1 MPLRL
6 QLLVTFAVRAA
17 AASTCG
23 SCCRNASSD
32 APLDVG
38 VIGSGFAGL
47 GAAQRLKER
56 GCAVTILEARD
67 RVGGRAETRA
77 VGDYGIDLGPMW
89 LHGVRRHPL
98 RPYVERYGMTLRR
111 SDYDSAIAY
120 NGSRKINS
128 DTVDAWYD
136 AWDRV
141 VYPIVERRQDDTD
154 EDSDLASAIYEAARS
169 AGARAGALAHAAV
182 LSFLVV
188 DNIALDAA
196 ADAEDL
202 SLWWWDADSWLDDDV
217 EDSEDSVLREG
228 YGTLA
233 ARIAADGN
241 ATVLLERVVDG
252 ARAEGDG
259 VVVSAAGTDLA
270 FDRVVVALPLGVLQG
285 GAVAFSPPLDAA
297 ALGARGAGAAEKYVL
312 VLDGAFWPDEDF
324 LYTLEPALEWL
335 NLDRAL
341 GVPGL
346 ACFTA
351 GALATELGAKSD
363 AEKQAWLVERLE
375 AMFPDET
382 FAVVAAAFS
391 EWHSDERTR
400 GGWSYVKPGTDYPSN
415 HAALS
420 RPVLGGRG
428 FLAGEYVSNYFGT
441 VHGAWLSG
449 ERAAD
454 LAVDGAAE
462 SDDDDDDDSLDL
474 GLVLGVSAA
483 AALAAVAACLYV
495 RKRSSR
501 SGGLP
506 PAADDGVLLAINAGD
521 DSRGQC

>member
-1 MPLRL
+1 MTPRL
-6 QLLVTFAVRAA
+6 QLLVACAVRAA

-32 APLDVG
+32 APLHVG
-38 VIGSGFAGL
+38 VIGAGFAGL
-47 GAAQRLKER
+47 GAAQRLTER

-67 RVGGRAETRA
+67 RVGAETRA

-182 LSFLVV
+182 LS
-188 DNIALDAA
+188 
-196 ADAEDL
+196 
-202 SLWWWDADSWLDDDV
+202 WLDDDV

-259 VVVSAAGTDLA
+259 VVVSAAGHDLA

-312 VLDGAFWPDEDF
+312 VFDGAFWPDEDF

-428 FLAGEYVSNYFGT
+428 FAGECASNYFGT

-449 ERAAD
+449 EAAAD
-454 LAVDGAAE
+454 LAVDGAAG
-462 SDDDDDDDSLDL
+462 SDDDDDDDTSDEP
-474 GLVLGVSAA
+474 SAA
-483 AALAAVAACLYV
+483 AAKRDALSRFSGARGASAAATSIPAASRRDRERFLRFGDSSCTSRRAAVAL
-495 RKRSSR
+495 
-501 SGGLP
+501 
-506 PAADDGVLLAINAGD
+506 ADGMPC
-521 DSRGQC
+521 SK

>member
-1 MPLRL
+1 
-6 QLLVTFAVRAA
+6 
-17 AASTCG
+17 
-23 SCCRNASSD
+23 
-32 APLDVG
+32 
-38 VIGSGFAGL
+38 
-47 GAAQRLKER
+47 
-56 GCAVTILEARD
+56 
-67 RVGGRAETRA
+67 
-77 VGDYGIDLGPMW
+77 
-89 LHGVRRHPL
+89 
-98 RPYVERYGMTLRR
+98 MTLRR

-141 VYPIVERRQDDTD
+141 VYPIVERQQDDTD

-188 DNIALDAA
+188 DNIA
-196 ADAEDL
+196 
-202 SLWWWDADSWLDDDV
+202 WLDDDV

-312 VLDGAFWPDEDF
+312 VFDGAFWPDEDF

-449 ERAAD
+449 EAAAD
-454 LAVDGAAE
+454 LAVDGAAG

-483 AALAAVAACLYV
+483 AALAAPRASTSASGAVEAAGSPPPQTTAY
-495 RKRSSR
+495 SSP
-501 SGGLP
+501 ST
-506 PAADDGVLLAINAGD
+506 PATIAGD
-521 DSRGQC
+521 NANTSIYICNFVATSAANQGEHCDR

>member
-1 MPLRL
+1 MTPRL
-6 QLLVTFAVRAA
+6 QLLVACAVRAA

-23 SCCRNASSD
+23 SCCQNASSD
-32 APLDVG
+32 APLNVG
-38 VIGSGFAGL
+38 VIGAGFAGL
-47 GAAQRLKER
+47 GAAQRLTER

-169 AGARAGALAHAAV
+169 AGVRAGALAHAAV

-241 ATVLLERVVDG
+241 ATVLL
-252 ARAEGDG
+252 
-259 VVVSAAGTDLA
+259 
-270 FDRVVVALPLGVLQG
+270 
-285 GAVAFSPPLDAA
+285 
-297 ALGARGAGAAEKYVL
+297 
-312 VLDGAFWPDEDF
+312 
-324 LYTLEPALEWL
+324 
-335 NLDRAL
+335 
-341 GVPGL
+341 
-346 ACFTA
+346 
-351 GALATELGAKSD
+351 
-363 AEKQAWLVERLE
+363 
-375 AMFPDET
+375 
-382 FAVVAAAFS
+382 
-391 EWHSDERTR
+391 
-400 GGWSYVKPGTDYPSN
+400 
-415 HAALS
+415 
-420 RPVLGGRG
+420 
-428 FLAGEYVSNYFGT
+428 
-441 VHGAWLSG
+441 
-449 ERAAD
+449 
-454 LAVDGAAE
+454 
-462 SDDDDDDDSLDL
+462 
-474 GLVLGVSAA
+474 
-483 AALAAVAACLYV
+483 
-495 RKRSSR
+495 
-501 SGGLP
+501 
-506 PAADDGVLLAINAGD
+506 
-521 DSRGQC
+521 